1 MDLSLSGCGAGKA
14 RQSGSFLLFA
24 LPKRAGQKNKGRCFL
39 RSFIRKQSRKILTA
53 RRHLPRYRA
62 LHSTK
67 ECRGGAA
74 TKAPVGLSTGQTGL
88 RSAQMPSVVFGRQ
101 GCSPLPCI
109 CRHAAILRC
118 FAVLSEPLFS
128 YVTRALGK
136 NPAKHRPSGR
146 GPVPFAW
153 ARAHLAMFRRRK
165 ESFPD
170 KPRRAAFPV
179 RQKMSAVILRT
190 SGKFLPG
197 HYTGLC
203 QPLFRQSHC
212 SGQVHHAWEQ
222 TYDRHNGQDGFHPCG
237 TAVSADQELPAEI
250 SGCRTFR
257 RPQSGH
263 KVLTRATE
271 RILPMLLS
279 PSGVHGPQPAGF
291 GKKGVKAHSQPARPA
306 AGRSVVRDKSQCYKK
321 GLWKLSNKGPGGQLP
336 TRKIA

>member
-1 MDLSLSGCGAGKA
+1 MALP
-14 RQSGSFLLFA
+14 SFLLSQNV
-24 LPKRAGQKNKGRCFL
+24 PGKKIRAD
-39 RSFIRKQSRKILTA
+39 
-53 RRHLPRYRA
+53 
-62 LHSTK
+62 
-67 ECRGGAA
+67 
-74 TKAPVGLSTGQTGL
+74 
-88 RSAQMPSVVFGRQ
+88 
-101 GCSPLPCI
+101 
-109 CRHAAILRC
+109 
-118 FAVLSEPLFS
+118 
-128 YVTRALGK
+128 ALGK
-136 NPAKHRPSGR
+136 NSAKHRPSGR

-179 RQKMSAVILRT
+179 RQKMSAVIFLT